1 MKVKKSP
8 NRVQALILSL
18 LGVELGAAVDGLPPP
33 DEGGQVVSHD
43 SVMSLSSVWA
53 CTRLISE
60 TIATLPFSVYEKT
73 SAGKRVAAQHPM
85 HFVLH
90 SQPNPDCT
98 ASVFWESVVAAML
111 LRGNAY
117 IEKLKLGDRTV
128 GLQFLHPDRAIVR
141 IASSGAR
148 TVQFREANGKVRD
161 IPRDRLWILPGFS
174 LDGKTGVS
182 VLRYGSLVLGHALA
196 VQRASKST
204 FDRGLHQT
212 TALKMPGTLREDQR
226 DQAREALGKLS
237 GAVNAGRSVVLEA
250 GTEIATVGINPAD
263 AQMLETLGY
272 GVEDVCRWF
281 RTDPSLVGHGQ
292 KDSNWGTGL
301 EQKMIWFL
309 TFTLAPW
316 LRRIEQSAD
325 RELLGTGRYYTKFAV
340 EGLLRAD
347 SAARAAFYSVMVN
360 NGIMTRD
367 EVRELEDREPM
378 GGNAAVLTVQTALAP
393 LDSLGQADPAAS
405 ARAALQS
412 WLAEP
417 ANHEPPAKTA
427 QG

>member
-1 MKVKKSP
+1 MKLKKPP

-18 LGVELGAAVDGLPPP
+18 LGMELGAAIEGLPPP
-33 DEGGQVVSHD
+33 DEGGQVVSHN
-43 SVMSLSSVWA
+43 SVLSLSAAWA

-60 TIATLPFSVYEKT
+60 TIATLPLSIYETT
-73 SAGKRVAAQHPM
+73 SAGKRIASQHPLQ
-85 HFVLH
+85 FVLH

-98 ASVFWESVVAAML
+98 ASVFWEAVIAAML

-117 IEKLKLGDRTV
+117 IEKLKLGDRVV
-128 GLQFLHPDRAIVR
+128 GLNFLHPDCLTVR
-141 IASSGAR
+141 IGP
-148 TVQFREANGKVRD
+148 NGGRIVKVRGPDGTVRD
-161 IPRDRLWILPGFS
+161 IPRDRLWVIPGFS

-182 VLRYGSLVLGHALA
+182 VIRYGSMVFGTALA
-196 VQRASKST
+196 AQRASKST

-237 GAVNAGRSVVLEA
+237 GAVNAGRSVILEA
-250 GTEIATVGINPAD
+250 GTDIATVGILPVD
-263 AQMLETLGY
+263 AQMLETLNH
-272 GVEDVCRWF
+272 GVEEVCRWF
-281 RTDPSLVGHGQ
+281 RTDPSLVGHGS

-301 EQKMIWFL
+301 EQKMIGFL
-309 TFTLAPW
+309 TFTLSP
-316 LRRIEQSAD
+316 LIRRIEEGINK
-325 RELLGTGRYYTKFAV
+325 ELLGPGRFYAKYAV

-360 NGIMTRD
+360 NGIFTRD
-367 EVRELEDREPM
+367 EVRALEDREPM

-393 LDSLGQADPAAS
+393 LDKIGQADDSAQ
-405 ARAALQS
+405 ARAALMN
-412 WLAEP
+412 WLREP
-417 ANHEPPAKTA
+417 ATPA